1 MEEVIRKPRHGEGA
15 QMDQGRKGKE
25 GAQAA
30 QCLKGSAVTRGRDL
44 LMKLKEFPY
53 GWSVKNKA
61 KAKYSIR

>member
-1 MEEVIRKPRHGEGA
+1 MEKEHKWTRAER
-15 QMDQGRKGKE
+15 GRRVL
-25 GAQAA
+25 QAA
-30 QCLKGSAVTRGRDL
+30 RCLKGSAVTRGHDL

>member
-1 MEEVIRKPRHGEGA
+1 
-15 QMDQGRKGKE
+15 MDQGRKGKE